1 MTITAD
7 MVKQLREDTGAAVL
21 DCKKALEQY
30 EGDFAKAKAYLA
42 EKGLATAKKK
52 EGRAAREGIV
62 EVYQH
67 PGGRVGVM
75 LELNCETDFVAKTP
89 KFLDLAHDLALHI
102 AFSNPQFVDL
112 SDVPADVLE
121 AQKQAY
127 YQEAKASGKPDNVIE
142 KIVEGRLSKHFAE
155 VCLMK
160 QPFVKDDEITIG
172 DMITAAIGDLKENIR
187 VSRFARFELGGTGAD
202 HEGGGE
208 E

>member
-7 MVKQLREDTGAAVL
+7 MVKQLREETGAAIL
-21 DCKKALEQY
+21 DCKKALEEY
-30 EGDFAKAKAYLA
+30 KGDFDKAKALLA

-52 EGRAAREGIV
+52 AGRAAREGVI

-89 KFLDLAHDLALHI
+89 KFQELAHDLALHI
-102 AFSNPQFVDL
+102 AFSNPQYVDL
-112 SDVPADVLE
+112 QDIPADVMD
-121 AQKQAY
+121 AQKQAF

-142 KIVEGRLSKHFAE
+142 KIVEGRLNKHFSDI
-155 VCLMK
+155 CLVK
-160 QPFVKDDEITIG
+160 QPFVKNDEVTIG
-172 DMITAAIGDLKENIR
+172 DLLNQAIADLKENIR
-187 VSRFARFELGGTGAD
+187 VSRFARYELGGSGAD
-202 HEGGGE
+202 DEGGGE

>member
-7 MVKQLREDTGAAVL
+7 MVKQLREETGAAVL

-30 EGDFAKAKAYLA
+30 QGDFGKAKAHLA

-75 LELNCETDFVAKTP
+75 VELNCETDFVAKTP
-89 KFLDLAHDLALHI
+89 KFMDLAHDLALHI

-112 SDVPADVLE
+112 SDVP
-121 AQKQAY
+121 QA
-127 YQEAKASGKPDNVIE
+127 
-142 KIVEGRLSKHFAE
+142 
-155 VCLMK
+155 
-160 QPFVKDDEITIG
+160 
-172 DMITAAIGDLKENIR
+172 
-187 VSRFARFELGGTGAD
+187 
-202 HEGGGE
+202 
-208 E
+208 